1 MSENLT
7 ALKWFKSTYS
17 SGNDGNSCVEVA
29 LAPHTIRIRD
39 SKCTTGPQLALPHSS
54 WQTFV
59 DQAAGLAWSKS
70 SHSGGNDGNSCV
82 EVASAPRTIRVRDS
96 KHAATGPRLTF
107 AHDSWA
113 AFITV
118 AREDL

>member
-1 MSENLT
+1 MSENLST
-7 ALKWFKSTYS
+7 LNWFKSS
-17 SGNDGNSCVEVA
+17 HSDGPDGNSCVEA
-29 LAPHTIRIRD
+29 ARAPDTIHVRD
-39 SKCTTGPQLALPHSS
+39 SKCATGPQLALPHSS

-118 AREDL
+118 AREGL